1 MVSSRSTLPD
11 LNRVR
16 EVVRRHL
23 PDSEY
28 RVFLFGSRASGR
40 ARERSDW
47 DIGILG
53 PEDVPGHVMASIH
66 DDLDEMPTLHHFD
79 LVDLRS
85 VSEAFRRE
93 ALKDVRPL

>member
-1 MVSSRSTLPD
+1 MDSSRSTLPD

-16 EVVRRHL
+16 EVVRGHL
-23 PDSEY
+23 QDPLY

-53 PEDVPGHVMASIH
+53 PEDVPGYLLAKIH
-66 DDLDEMPTLHHFD
+66 DDLDELPTLHRFD
-79 LVDLRS
+79 VVDLHC
-85 VSEAFRRE
+85 VSEEFRRE
-93 ALKDVRPL
+93 ALKEIRPL